1 MMRDQKVIVRLA
13 FCVIMLGSL
22 GLTANHSEATTINK
36 HMMKNLS
43 Y

>member
-1 MMRDQKVIVRLA
+1 MKDQKVIVRLA

-22 GLTANHSEATTINK
+22 GLTANHSEATTVNK
-36 HMMKNLS
+36 HIMQSMS